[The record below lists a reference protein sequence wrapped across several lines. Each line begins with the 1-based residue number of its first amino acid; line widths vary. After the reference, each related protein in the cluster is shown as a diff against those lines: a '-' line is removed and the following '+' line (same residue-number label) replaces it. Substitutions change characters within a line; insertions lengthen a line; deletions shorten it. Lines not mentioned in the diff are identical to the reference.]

1 MSSNSSWAGQRR
13 EDIRAVLA
21 QPHWDGIRDV
31 ERIERMVRNGEFT
44 LAALRRLN
52 AIMLNAQDKGRAFE
66 TMAAFTAGWSKAELW
81 NTRAAMFAIF
91 ENGPLLREIDRVIAN
106 HGRSGR
112 KPYPRRARRFSVF
125 PDELPGRWQAAFRD
139 MVVGYPGEHGTVP
152 SPAMILTM
160 KTKACEIIRVAR
172 DAGLAEDLS
181 IPAAIAYERS
191 LVTREK
197 PLSARTIL
205 SAIRQIRDLG
215 RYIGADDEVLG
226 HLASRIRIHEN
237 RSQGAIPQKEAKI
250 QILPDYSQIFG
261 MALDMLGRA
270 ERVRN
275 ARSAQRLRN
284 MAVAIT
290 LFSPFPLRAADT
302 QLRFGDQI
310 LWDGAE
316 YRFDLIVSK
325 TQRRFVT
332 PVIPVFGWFID
343 QLVLQGGGPEH
354 LADLRA
360 ECFQQNRPLFV
371 NYDDSAGHERM
382 VSYYWSEA
390 LGTGCHAARTHLHDA
405 FGRFGS
411 RGVELAMRA
420 CGQRSERTAEA
431 YRTRAFEM
439 LTRERAHSD
448 MAGAIMDA
456 EWREFFGDDT

>member
-1 MSSNSSWAGQRR
+1 MTIDLSRAKIRR
-13 EDIRAVLA
+13 ERIRAVLA

-31 ERIERMVRNGEFT
+31 NRIDRMVHNRDFT
-44 LAALRRLN
+44 VEALRRLD
-52 AIMLNAQDKGRAFE
+52 AIMVVAQREERPYE
-66 TMAAFTAGWSKAELW
+66 TMAAFTADWSKTDLRTA
-81 NTRAAMFAIF
+81 RAAMFAIF
-91 ENGPLLREIDRVIAN
+91 EAGPLLRELDRVIAN
-106 HGRSGR
+106 HNRSDR

-125 PDELPGRWQAAFRD
+125 PDELPERWQAAFRD
-139 MVVGYPGEHGTVP
+139 MAAGYPGEHGTVP

-160 KTKACEIIRVAR
+160 KTKACEFIRAAR
-172 DAGLAEDLS
+172 DASVAEEFS

-205 SAIRQIRDLG
+205 SSIRQIRDLG
-215 RYIGADDEVLG
+215 RYIGADDEMLG

-250 QILPDYSQIFG
+250 QTLPDYSQIFG

-302 QLRFGDQI
+302 QLCFGDQI
-310 LWDGAE
+310 HWDGAE
-316 YRFDLIVSK
+316 YRFVLIVSK
-325 TQRRFVT
+325 TQRRFVA

-343 QLVLQGGGPEH
+343 QLVLQGRGPEH

-405 FGRFGS
+405 FGRLGS